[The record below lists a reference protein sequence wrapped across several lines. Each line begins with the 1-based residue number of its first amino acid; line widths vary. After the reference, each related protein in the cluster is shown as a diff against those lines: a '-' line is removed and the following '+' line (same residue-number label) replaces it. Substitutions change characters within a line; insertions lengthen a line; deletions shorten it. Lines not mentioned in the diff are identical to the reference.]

1 MSQTRYR
8 VIQWPS
14 GQGKGRVS
22 DLGSG
27 ATGRG
32 AQAWPCLGLGRGFTL
47 VELLVAISIV
57 VVMLF
62 LMNQVFFSTS
72 QAVGQGVGLSHVLDD
87 SRAMMQQ
94 FARDAAL
101 MIGPD
106 GKLIDGTPSGS
117 SQGGVLIILQKRVQ
131 ATVPDRFS
139 GEKRRYVRS
148 DQLVF
153 IRPGDGENPL
163 SPSLPN
169 NYTNTNSAPFVRVW
183 YGHGRRT
190 AANGT
195 DDDMDPATPDDLTRA
210 LNANHLGAPMGR
222 NELASKW
229 ILCRQALQMIPS
241 PITDI
246 HFNGGWVRCGE
257 NSSGTGS
264 LAGYGMSLPNAIR
277 PMMYM
282 GLTDVAYFAYEGDSA
297 HGGMVGGRE
306 NDFPSWHSPLYRL
319 WAEDGTNDAE
329 YVRRAVL
336 NYTYG
341 RKQLRVN
348 PKPTFAAGDPQRDYA
363 AWQVA
368 QMHPY
373 MMAGVSDFIVEFAGD
388 YYGATGTSGDPDGNI
403 DVEPNTPIAGTD
415 ANGLDYQY
423 PRGNIIWYTHRLFAN
438 EPGIM
443 GNSFDSTKPVTYRF
457 PTTYPGYDMN
467 PKGWP
472 GPDSAPHADAAF
484 VFRHD
489 DEAIDRNGDNVID
502 ARDCRWPY
510 LIRLRWRMHD
520 PTNRLW
526 DPADGEAGKWFE
538 QIIAVPRPR

>member
-1 MSQTRYR
+1 MSPKRRSTK
-8 VIQWPS
+8 
-14 GQGKGRVS
+14 GQGLIGFR
-22 DLGSG
+22 
-27 ATGRG
+27 
-32 AQAWPCLGLGRGFTL
+32 GRGFTL

-72 QAVGQGVGLSHVLDD
+72 QAVGQGVGLSRVMDD

-117 SQGGVLIILQKRVQ
+117 SQGGVLIILQKRVM

-139 GEKRRYVRS
+139 GEKRREVRS

-153 IRPGDGENPL
+153 IRTVDGETPL
-163 SPSLPN
+163 APATTNS
-169 NYTNTNSAPFVRVW
+169 YTNTNSAPFARVW

-190 AANGT
+190 APNGS
-195 DDDMDPATPDDLTRA
+195 DDDMDPGLGDNVTKT
-210 LNANHLGAPMGR
+210 NGHYLGAPLGR
-222 NELASKW
+222 NELASQW
-229 ILCRQALQMIPS
+229 ILCRQALQLFPGTDQNQPGIP
-241 PITDI
+241 PI
-246 HFNGGWVRCGE
+246 HYNGGWITCGHDTGASLGE
-257 NSSGTGS
+257 LNGYGNSSI
-264 LAGYGMSLPNAIR
+264 PNTLR
-277 PMMYM
+277 LNMYM
-282 GLTDVAYFAYEGDSA
+282 GFSDSAWFAYEGDSRY
-297 HGGMVGGRE
+297 GGMVGGRASDYP
-306 NDFPSWHSPLYRL
+306 NWTPAAAQYRL
-319 WAEDGTNDAE
+319 WSSLNDPQ
-329 YVRRAVL
+329 YVERAVV

-341 RKQLRVN
+341 YKQLRVN
-348 PKPTFAAGDPQRDYA
+348 PKPEYKNPSETSQYDYA

-373 MMAGVSDFIVEFAGD
+373 LMARVSDFIVEFAGD
-388 YYGATGTSGDPDGNI
+388 YFDNDGPMYLGQADGRIDTDVAASGVDADGTEYRYGGGNI
-403 DVEPNTPIAGTD
+403 VWYTSPVEGYSNAPGPTNNKFTLKQPISYRMPKSGMLKDVMELNPNGGVLKVGGTD
-415 ANGLDYQY
+415 
-423 PRGNIIWYTHRLFAN
+423 I
-438 EPGIM
+438 
-443 GNSFDSTKPVTYRF
+443 
-457 PTTYPGYDMN
+457 
-467 PKGWP
+467 
-472 GPDSAPHADAAF
+472 PHANTAF

-489 DEAIDRNGDNVID
+489 DEAIDRNGNG
-502 ARDCRWPY
+502 RLEPEDCRWPY